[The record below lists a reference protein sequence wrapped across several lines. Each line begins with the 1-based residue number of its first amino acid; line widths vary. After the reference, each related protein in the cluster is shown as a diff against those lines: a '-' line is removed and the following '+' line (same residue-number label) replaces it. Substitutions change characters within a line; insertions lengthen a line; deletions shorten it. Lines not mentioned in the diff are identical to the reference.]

1 MSQSVCL
8 AEAWKRFPQKKIT
21 PAEGLTLEHVKALYE
36 FLQGKPVKGVY
47 IKPAPKLSSRRA
59 FDVIYFLQEYLGI
72 IPDIFDRCCSCGDMY
87 NSEAEGTY
95 YRNSHYCD
103 GCRPD

>member
-1 MSQSVCL
+1 MSQSVSFD
-8 AEAWKRFPQKKIT
+8 EAVERFPRREIE
-21 PAEGLTLEHVKALYE
+21 PVEGLTLEHVNALYE
-36 FLQGKPVKGVY
+36 FLQGKTIEGVY

-72 IPDIFDRCCSCGDMY
+72 IPDHFDRCCCCGEMY
-87 NSEAEGTY
+87 DSESEGTY
-95 YRNSHYCD
+95 YRYRHYCD